1 MIRKKL
7 LYIISLLALFS
18 CTERFDSDF
27 VTNNKLS
34 TTISVIVP
42 QLPSAQPHTRAM
54 ALNPEIK
61 NLYLAIFD
69 NNGYLLEYVKAKE
82 VDLATENGTAYSYKV
97 DLTPTDFRT
106 SIHFIGNAPESLR
119 FGTEVETVGSL
130 STTNN
135 EDAYWQRVVLPNG
148 IMVQADGNLAPEVQN
163 ALTGISLIRNFA
175 WIQLKTKAD
184 NFSISSYCIMNIYD
198 KGSIASY
205 NTSSS
210 NFVEYA
216 NRTYADIVG
225 GGYNGFIPAGTE
237 LNKAIP
243 DESEWFQASGDANSY
258 AYFVYEREKPLSD
271 PSFILVK
278 GNYTA
283 ENGNTLTNRYYK
295 VDLRDDS
302 GNYFPILRNFRYGV
316 EITNVHHEGHASA
329 EAAVIGA
336 GSGDV
341 STAIETEDFTNISN
355 NVARL
360 FVSYTD
366 TTIVESS
373 SNVKLRYKFVT
384 FDTDGDT
391 QQILNGDHVEIITD
405 TDGDVISG
413 WSKSTA
419 DDAEGWREITISTKE
434 LGTERK
440 SQDIIVR
447 GTATVDN
454 QTYQLQRKVTIN
466 LRPKYTLQLEC
477 SPNEIPETSGSPFDL
492 VIKVPGGLSQSMF
505 PLEFELEADKL
516 SITPNLGDDLPV
528 VTGKS
533 IIPGKDKTTIGFIK
547 NVEWVE
553 YDALPN
559 EGGYKSVSCHF
570 KSNRDASATLIYA
583 QNKYFNQEMTELKNY
598 TPHNFSN
605 LSFNLAALSE
615 EGEAEV
621 NFTFTMPQLPEQGYV
636 TVTLGNLEPAESETR
651 LNYIDVVDG
660 KARYSFNPSQTTE
673 TLHLTTSLGESVNV
687 SLSAYHFIDATSSS
701 WKATIAIPA
710 QSIKVGNNSNIS
722 NYSNTTFTLYT
733 TDPGSRNDP
742 GSSIGT
748 FTARRNGSNSASIE
762 LSVEKYNEIVSNGG
776 NIYVRFTTGLGN
788 YNRKY
793 FVAKVSL
800 SDLINSNADALTF
813 VQQ

>member
-27 VTNNKLS
+27 VTSNRLS

-69 NNGYLLEYVKAKE
+69 DNGYLLEYVKAKE
-82 VDLATENGTAYSYKV
+82 VDLATENDKEYSYKV

-106 SIHFIGNAPESLR
+106 TIHFIGNAPESLR

-148 IMVQADGNLAPEVQN
+148 IMCQDDGTLASEVQD
-163 ALTGISLIRNFA
+163 ALTGISLVRNFA
-175 WIQLKTKAD
+175 WIQLKTEAD
-184 NFSISSYCIMNIYD
+184 NFSISSYCIMNTYD

-205 NTSSS
+205 NTSNSS
-210 NFVEYA
+210 FVEYM
-216 NRTYADIVG
+216 NRSYADIVN
-225 GGYNGFIPAGTE
+225 GGYNGFIPAGAE
-237 LNKAIP
+237 LSRAIP
-243 DESEWFQASGDANSY
+243 DESEWFQASGDADSY

-271 PSFILVK
+271 PPFILVK

-295 VDLRDDS
+295 VDLRDDR

-316 EITNVHHEGHASA
+316 EITNVLHEGHASA
-329 EAAVIGA
+329 EAAAIGA

-405 TDGDVISG
+405 TDGDVISS
-413 WSKSTA
+413 WSKATA
-419 DDAEGWREITISTKE
+419 DDTEGWREISISTKE

-447 GTATVDN
+447 GTATMGN
-454 QTYQLQRKVTIN
+454 QTYQLQRKVTIS
-466 LRPKYTLQLEC
+466 LRPKYTMQLEC

-516 SITPNLGDDLPV
+516 SITPNFGDDLPV

-533 IIPGKDKTTIGFIK
+533 IIPGKNKTTIGFIK
-547 NVEWVE
+547 NVEWAD

-559 EGGYKSVSCHF
+559 EGGYKSVPCHF
-570 KSNRDASATLIYA
+570 KSNRDASATQIYA
-583 QNKYFNQEMTELKNY
+583 QNKYFNLGVTELKNY
-598 TPHNFSN
+598 NPSTFSN
-605 LSFNLAALSE
+605 LKFNFTKLLE
-615 EGEAEV
+615 DDEV
-621 NFTFTMPQLPEQGYV
+621 EVEFTFTMSLLPRQGYV
-636 TVTLGNLEPAESETR
+636 TITLDNLEPADDETR
-651 LNYIDVVDG
+651 LSYIDVENG
-660 KARYSFNPSQTTE
+660 KARYSFNPTQTTE
-673 TLHLTTSLGESVNV
+673 TLRLRTSLYETVNV
-687 SLSAYHFIDATSSS
+687 KLSAYHFVDATSTS
-701 WKATIAIPA
+701 WTAKVTIPA
-710 QSIKVGNNSNIS
+710 GSIKVGNNSNIS
-722 NYSNTTFTLYT
+722 TNTEFTLYT
-733 TDPGSRNDP
+733 QDPGTSWFP
-742 GSSIGT
+742 GNNIAN
-748 FTARRNGSNSASIE
+748 FTASQNGSNRNAIE
-762 LSVEKYNEIVSNGG
+762 LEKDEYQAIMAEPNSGIV
-776 NIYVRFTTGLGN
+776 YVRFAVQKSYLR
-788 YNRKY
+788 YDFY
-793 FVAKVSL
+793 VAEVSL
-800 SDLINSNADALTF
+800 LELINDTAGNLNF
-813 VQQ
+813 KKQ